1 MAVFTVGLAYLNSA
15 ACRKISLGTLICIFT
30 ICIIN
35 YHFIRYKL
43 FLKSDPNCKIFISQ
57 KWRCM
62 KMKPI
67 LYFNHDRTFGI
78 VVSLS
83 QLFVATLGKFT
94 EVKANARSHSV
105 SKWKSSLK
113 KVGTKENFVGIR
125 KIQYRT

>member
-1 MAVFTVGLAYLNSA
+1 
-15 ACRKISLGTLICIFT
+15 
-30 ICIIN
+30 
-35 YHFIRYKL
+35 
-43 FLKSDPNCKIFISQ
+43 
-57 KWRCM
+57 
-62 KMKPI
+62 MKPI